1 MAMPLVLSETG
12 RMQRSAGPRALEIA
26 LWLALT
32 VVSACTEAPRRLP
45 VPRPVPVPAPA
56 CDRTAMAPTEFR
68 FGVLGSVVR
77 SAPDLADL
85 EAWITSRIGIPT
97 RVEVLDRYEDL
108 GSRMLQGTLEAAML
122 PPLEYV
128 RTHGRDPCIAARL
141 TSVVSGSVRYSSFL
155 VARKDSR
162 IRRLEDL
169 RGARGGFVS
178 PDSASGW
185 LFAWRRL
192 QEAGLDPWKDLAEV
206 RFLGSHG
213 AVIEAVL
220 EGESDVG
227 ATFDAAL
234 VAAQQA
240 GWDTASLSLVALGGR
255 IPYDAV
261 VVSPEV
267 PSPLAESFQQS
278 LSALDTTTP
287 EGRRVLSALV
297 HYNGFVPTDDS
308 FYDDVRRV
316 AESVLMDS
324 GGTR

>member
-1 MAMPLVLSETG
+1 MRG
-12 RMQRSAGPRALEIA
+12 RAGLRPVGIA
-26 LWLALT
+26 LWLSLVAA
-32 VVSACTEAPRRLP
+32 SACTEAPRPLP
-45 VPRPVPVPAPA
+45 VPRPVPSPAPA
-56 CDRTAMAPTEFR
+56 CDRTTVAPAEFR
-68 FGVLGSVVR
+68 FGVLASVVR
-77 SAPDLADL
+77 SVPDLDDL
-85 EAWITSRIGIPT
+85 GSWIGARIGIPA

-122 PPLEYV
+122 PPLEYI
-128 RTHGRDPCIAARL
+128 RTHDRNPCIAARL
-141 TSVVSGSVRYSSFL
+141 TSVVGGSVRYSSFL

-169 RGARGGFVS
+169 RGARGAFVS

-192 QEAGLDPWKDLAEV
+192 QEAGMDPWKDLAEV
-206 RFLGSHG
+206 RFVGSHA

-220 EGESDVG
+220 EGKSDVG
-227 ATFDAAL
+227 ATFDAAI
-234 VAAQQA
+234 VAAQQV

-267 PSPLAESFQQS
+267 PAPLAESFLQA
-278 LSALDTTTP
+278 LSVLDTTTP
-287 EGRRVLSALV
+287 EGRRVLAALV
-297 HYNGFVPTDDS
+297 HYDGFVPTDDS

-324 GGTR
+324 GRTR